1 MKVKVFSSPNNAET
15 EINRLYVINRYT
27 RTSTAI
33 IMTLSFIAG
42 VFVERKITNYINRRL
57 NNESENVES

>member
-15 EINRLYVINRYT
+15 EINILYVINRYT